1 MPPAPFTPS
10 MQDSVP
16 LFLEEMLVHTDLE
29 PLVYEEWSGVVA
41 TDNLK
46 NATNSTM
53 PRIALGDALPK
64 SLLRW
69 FELVAP
75 ELLVPRVLA
84 VDDMGELTVT
94 TFVPGLNAMHAYL
107 CLDVLATEH
116 SVLSYAQLTVRM
128 FRIPAP
134 QCFGTSQDLNGPT
147 LLQVLGSHI
156 RFSLEHCFDVSEST
170 GLQSFFD
177 GLIDT
182 RLREGLQSLIVEV
195 VKDPTLSRFVP
206 PHQNTRCNNL
216 ILETVS
222 GEISGVVDWE
232 YCGCLPAA
240 MAAQYPGW
248 IRPPIDESLQY
259 RNPKDTFLHY
269 TFELKA
275 PTPIGS

>member
-16 LFLEEMLVHTDLE
+16 LFLEETLVHTDLE
-29 PLVYEEWSGVVA
+29 PLVYKECPGGECIMLLAKDGMNSVVSQQTMTLA
-41 TDNLK
+41 RARTPFDTD
-46 NATNSTM
+46 
-53 PRIALGDALPK
+53 DA
-64 SLLRW
+64 
-69 FELVAP
+69 
-75 ELLVPRVLA
+75 
-84 VDDMGELTVT
+84 
-94 TFVPGLNAMHAYL
+94 
-107 CLDVLATEH
+107 
-116 SVLSYAQLTVRM
+116 
-128 FRIPAP
+128 
-134 QCFGTSQDLNGPT
+134 
-147 LLQVLGSHI
+147 
-156 RFSLEHCFDVSEST
+156 
-170 GLQSFFD
+170 SFFD
-177 GLIDT
+177 GLIDSRLLRSSIYHKFNSASHSLLSLRLA

-195 VKDPTLSRFVP
+195 VKNPTLSRLVP

-240 MAAQYPGW
+240 MAAQYPEW

>member
-16 LFLEEMLVHTDLE
+16 LFLEETLVHTDLE

-53 PRIALGDALPK
+53 PRIAL
-64 SLLRW
+64 
-69 FELVAP
+69 
-75 ELLVPRVLA
+75 
-84 VDDMGELTVT
+84 
-94 TFVPGLNAMHAYL
+94 
-107 CLDVLATEH
+107 
-116 SVLSYAQLTVRM
+116 
-128 FRIPAP
+128 
-134 QCFGTSQDLNGPT
+134 
-147 LLQVLGSHI
+147 
-156 RFSLEHCFDVSEST
+156 
-170 GLQSFFD
+170 SFFD
-177 GLIDT
+177 GLIDSRLLRSSIYHKFNSASHSLLSLRLA